1 MDRRKPIIQ
10 KPRTVLE
17 AIRALLKKD
26 EVKAANKVLL
36 GIYRKGWAANVK
48 GQDRFTN
55 PYLRETPYREEWN
68 RGWIDCS
75 KLIKRRSSD
84 SYEVQLPRSGNL
96 ST

>member
-1 MDRRKPIIQ
+1 MDRRKRIIQ

-17 AIRALLKKD
+17 AIRSLLKKD
-26 EVKAANKVLL
+26 EVKAANKILL

-68 RGWIDCS
+68 RGWIECS

-84 SYEVQLPRSGNL
+84 SFEVQLPRGGNF